1 MDSLR
6 VHLLKVVNRDCL
18 ILDSGSCKGRLE
30 VSMEDKSR
38 MHACITMYIYIC
50 MYIHTYTS
58 IFSFYTV
65 HSICT
70 TYVAQTLETQKSDLG
85 QD

>member
-38 MHACITMYIYIC
+38 MHACITMYIYMHVYTHIYF
-50 MYIHTYTS
+50 YIFILY
-58 IFSFYTV
+58 
-65 HSICT
+65 CT
-70 TYVAQTLETQKSDLG
+70 
-85 QD
+85 